1 MNYTYLYKDGTNTPY
16 TEERLRGIAHEMY
29 CLECTSKG
37 VPYCTGR
44 TTVYNANIISHP
56 LTGDK
61 ALQIDIDQA
70 LQYVPSIF
78 APRLVSYA
86 TMEAD
91 GWFNL
96 PQQ

>member
-1 MNYTYLYKDGTNTPY
+1 MDYTYLYKDSTNTPY

-37 VPYCTGR
+37 TSYDTQKS
-44 TTVYNANIISHP
+44 TIYNAGIIRHP

-61 ALQIDIDQA
+61 ALKISIDES
-70 LQYVPSIF
+70 LQYVPSVFI
-78 APRLVSYA
+78 PRLISYA
-86 TMEAD
+86 IMEAD